1 VQLFIET
8 HSDHFL
14 NGIRVAVKKAE
25 IANTEV
31 NLFYFERNDTAVHE
45 SLVVTPQIDEEGRI
59 DIWPKGFFDE
69 ADIQLEKLL

>member
-1 VQLFIET
+1 M
-8 HSDHFL
+8 
-14 NGIRVAVKKAE
+14 AVKKGA

-31 NLFYFERNDTAVHE
+31 NLFYLERNDAAVHE
-45 SLVVTPQIDEEGRI
+45 SLVVTPQIDEGGRI